1 MFPHKYFCVLVS
13 VIKDCYAIRSTFC
26 FPINID
32 YSYLWDFICKP
43 NNKNN
48 AGVLFDKGINLVI
61 FNSPQD
67 DVTDKIEIICPK
79 QTFTSE
85 IFSEMKQTVMLYKEG
100 VFFEP
105 LVLFNNQKD
114 TIKMRFNYDELN
126 KSA

>member
-1 MFPHKYFCVLVS
+1 M
-13 VIKDCYAIRSTFC
+13 
-26 FPINID
+26 
-32 YSYLWDFICKP
+32 
-43 NNKNN
+43 
-48 AGVLFDKGINLVI
+48 FDKGINLVI

-126 KSA
+126 SDTLLHSVFSDIKTKIIEGCSLKPSMPKKYDFRKNIAAKELGISV